1 MTGEA
6 LHATS
11 AEDPRQQP
19 TPPDPPAAD
28 LAEAA
33 SQPFALPEGYDAE
46 TKYASFWV
54 GAWRRFRRNR
64 LAMFGLVFASLIVLI
79 AIFAPVLTPYDYD
92 KIDMMNT
99 LQGPTAAHPFGT
111 DELGRD
117 ILTRIFYG
125 ARPMLLVGILTGVLG
140 LAIGV
145 PIGVLAG
152 YLGGIFDWLVTRL
165 IDMFSALPWYL
176 IVLYL
181 VMVLS
186 PSLENLILAMVI
198 TGWVGSCRL
207 MRGLTFSIREQDY
220 IEAARALGIPRWR
233 VIVFHVLPQAAP
245 LLLWGFASGIP
256 TAVFAEAGLS
266 FLGMGVRPPRPS
278 WGRMLSDSGYYWQ
291 IWPHMIIFPAAM
303 ITLSVLAFQGI
314 ADGLRKALDVS
325 ENI

>member
-1 MTGEA
+1 MTDMTSRPRAEEA
-6 LHATS
+6 TPEQSAAT
-11 AEDPRQQP
+11 AEPQP
-19 TPPDPPAAD
+19 VP
-28 LAEAA
+28 
-33 SQPFALPEGYDAE
+33 AE
-46 TKYASFWV
+46 TLFTPEDYAEETVYASFWV

-64 LAMFGLVFASLIVLI
+64 LAMFGLVFATLVIFV
-79 AIFAPVLTPYDYD
+79 AIFAPILTPYNYD
-92 KIDMMNT
+92 RIDMMNA
-99 LQGPTAAHPFGT
+99 LQPPSAAHPFGT

-117 ILTRIFYG
+117 LLTRIFYG
-125 ARPMLLVGILTGVLG
+125 ARPMLLVGVLTGVAG

-198 TGWVGSCRL
+198 TGWVSSCRM

-233 VIVFHVLPQAAP
+233 IIAFHVIPQAAP
-245 LLLWGFASGIP
+245 LLLWTFAAGIP

-278 WGRMLSDSGYYWQ
+278 WGRMLTDSQNYWQ
-291 IWPHMIIFPAAM
+291 IWPHMIIFPALM